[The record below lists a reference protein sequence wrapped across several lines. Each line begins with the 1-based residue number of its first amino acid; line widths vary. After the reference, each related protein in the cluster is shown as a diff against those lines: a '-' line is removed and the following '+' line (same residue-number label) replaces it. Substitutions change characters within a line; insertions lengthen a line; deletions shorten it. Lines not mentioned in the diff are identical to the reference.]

1 MTTLKEIGKKERT
14 AIVGKYLKKKCGTT
28 IDSLKD
34 KIANECIDLS
44 GTLTGNYSLL
54 VRILRGRDEIS
65 MEYYQRGEDGY
76 TNHDRFWFEF
86 SLYFFRDLT
95 SGSDLRKS
103 GEEYEILDGDKVMGK
118 ITAEDLKNDLINDL
132 VVWNEGKFR
141 EEFEQFLNELYDWIL
156 EVD

>member
-34 KIANECIDLS
+34 KIANKCIDLS
-44 GTLTGNYSLL
+44 GTLTGNYYLL

-86 SLYFFRDLT
+86 SLYFYGDLT
-95 SGSDLRKS
+95 SGSDLRES
-103 GEEYEILDGDKVMGK
+103 GEEYEILDGDKVVDK
-118 ITAEDLKNDLINDL
+118 ISREDLKNDLINDL

-141 EEFEQFLNELYDWIL
+141 EEFEQFLNELYNWII